1 MTNIL
6 SPRQEQPGAEE
17 SREWPVLSL
26 FSGAGGL
33 DLGFEAGGFS
43 PKLAIDNDAAAI
55 KTYRHNHPQAATI
68 QLDIAKTPTSELLDL
83 WKDKAGP
90 TAPFGII
97 GGPPCQAFSS
107 ANVHQ
112 SDDDPRRSLLA
123 KYADIIKEFSK
134 SLQLDFFL
142 FENVPGLVSRN
153 HEECF
158 DHFET
163 VCDGAG
169 FKIEKKI
176 IDAGRFGVPQHR
188 RRLIVVGVNKE
199 RFPDI
204 RIGLPEGDKRPR
216 TVREV
221 LQDLPEP
228 SFCNRG
234 PGKNANAFHPN
245 HVAMVP
251 RSSKF
256 NDGSLR
262 PGDRRGLSFKV
273 LDWDSPSYTV
283 AYGHNEIHVHPRCHR
298 RLSIYEAMLLQGF
311 PSHYQLCGTFT
322 QQVQQISDAVPPP
335 LGEAIACV
343 IARVLDYPDCSDN
356 ALPAS
361 IQSSYL

>member
-1 MTNIL
+1 M
-6 SPRQEQPGAEE
+6 
-17 SREWPVLSL
+17 LSL

-43 PKLAIDNDAAAI
+43 PKLAIDNDGAAI
-55 KTYRHNHPQAATI
+55 KTYRHNHPQAAAV
-68 QLDIAKTPTSELLDL
+68 QLDIAQVPTRTLLDL
-83 WKDKAGP
+83 WKDKVGP
-90 TAPFGII
+90 TSPFGII

-112 SDDDPRRSLLA
+112 RDDDPRRGLLA
-123 KYADIIKEFSK
+123 KYAGIIKAFSK

-142 FENVPGLVSRN
+142 FENVPGVVSRH
-153 HEECF
+153 HEEYF

-163 VCDGAG
+163 ICDGAG
-169 FKIEKKI
+169 FNIVKKI
-176 IDAGRFGVPQHR
+176 IDAGRFGVPQR
-188 RRLIVVGVNKE
+188 RKRLIVVGVNRR
-199 RFPDI
+199 RFPGVNI
-204 RIGLPEGDKRPR
+204 RLPEGDRRPR

-228 SFCNRG
+228 SFCTRG
-234 PGKNANAFHPN
+234 PGRNVNALHPN

-251 RSSKF
+251 RSPKF

-283 AYGHNEIHVHPRCHR
+283 AYGHNEIHVHPGCHR
-298 RLSIYEAMLLQGF
+298 RLSVYEAMLLQGF
-311 PSHYQLCGTFT
+311 PSYYQLCGTFT
-322 QQVQQISDAVPPP
+322 QQVQQVSDAVPPP
-335 LGEAIACV
+335 LGEAIAYV
-343 IARVLDYPDCSDN
+343 IARTLDYPECSN
-356 ALPAS
+356 TSLPTS